1 VLRIALSNTMVVI
14 SGLDSENCDSGSQVS
29 SYPSATE
36 QENRSDLAPIFRTE
50 MDFGDHQRASDML
63 ALS

>member
-1 VLRIALSNTMVVI
+1 VSN
-14 SGLDSENCDSGSQVS
+14 
-29 SYPSATE
+29 YPSATE
-36 QENRSDLAPIFRTE
+36 QENRSDLAAMFRTE

>member
-29 SYPSATE
+29 SYHE